1 MSTPETASGRIATL
15 RRPRRLRAPKLPR
28 PRLPRRDRDDL
39 RPEEMVAWSRLDKV
53 GLAAAWF
60 CGLLLCVI
68 AGSIVLYM
76 LVRGLQYLS
85 IGALFEH
92 PVSLSTTQ
100 ITGTSGGYLDPIEGT
115 LLLTALG
122 TIIALP
128 IGVGTAVWLSEYS
141 RPAWLARAVESGVEI
156 VAGTPT
162 IVLAIFGLLVFS
174 QGAFGFL
181 SFTAE
186 GGAVFG
192 RSFFAAGFMMS
203 LIALPLIVG
212 ATREALQ
219 SIPAHVREASYA
231 LGKDKISTIRRVL
244 LPASRKG
251 IATGTTLGMGRIAG
265 DTAIVILLLGGT
277 ATLEGQGDTPILGT
291 LRGTGSTL
299 TSYVYNNS
307 PAGEGNAPEKAYAAA
322 FVLLIIVILMNFFID
337 LVSRQRSDPW
347 AR

>member
-1 MSTPETASGRIATL
+1 MSTPATEGRQVATL
-15 RRPRRLRAPKLPR
+15 RRRRFQPPKLPR
-28 PRLPRRDRDDL
+28 PRLPRRDRNLLKDKEL
-39 RPEEMVAWSRLDKV
+39 VAWSTLDKL

-60 CGLLLCVI
+60 CGLLLI
-68 AGSIVLYM
+68 AISASIVLYM
-76 LVRGLQYLS
+76 LVRGLQYVNL
-85 IGALFEH
+85 GAITQH
-92 PVSLSTTQ
+92 PVVLSTTES
-100 ITGTSGGYLDPIEGT
+100 TGTAGGYLDPILGT
-115 LLLTALG
+115 LILTTLG
-122 TIIALP
+122 TVIALP
-128 IGVGTAVWLSEYS
+128 IGVATAVWLSEYG
-141 RPAWLARAVESGVEI
+141 RPSWLARMVESGVEI

-162 IVLAIFGLLVFS
+162 VVLAIFGLLIFS
-174 QGAFGFL
+174 KSIFGFL

-192 RSFFAAGFMMS
+192 RSFWIAGIMMS
-203 LIALPLIVG
+203 VIALPLIVG
-212 ATREALQ
+212 STREALQ

-277 ATLEGQGDTPILGT
+277 LTLESQGSTPILGT

-299 TSYVYNNS
+299 TSYVYANS
-307 PAGEGNAPEKAYAAA
+307 PAGEGNSPEKAYAAA
-322 FVLLIIVILMNFFID
+322 FILLMIVIGMNFVVD
-337 LVSRQRSDPW
+337 LFSRKRSDPW

>member
-1 MSTPETASGRIATL
+1 MSTHATEGRRIATL
-15 RRPRRLRAPKLPR
+15 RRRRRLGAPKLPR
-28 PRLPRRDRDDL
+28 PRLPRRNRDLLKDEEIVPWSIWDRI
-39 RPEEMVAWSRLDKV
+39 
-53 GLAAAWF
+53 GLGAAWF
-60 CGLLLCVI
+60 CGLMLCAI
-68 AGSIVLYM
+68 AGSIVIYM
-76 LVRGLQYLS
+76 LVRGLQYVKLD
-85 IGALFEH
+85 ALTQH
-92 PVSLSTTQ
+92 PVIASTTTV
-100 ITGTSGGYLDPIEGT
+100 TGTSGGYLDPIEGT

-122 TIIALP
+122 TLIALP
-128 IGVGTAVWLSEYS
+128 IGVATAVWLSEYG
-141 RPAWLARAVESGVEI
+141 RPSWLARLVESGVEI

-174 QGAFGFL
+174 QGVFGFL

-192 RSFFAAGFMMS
+192 RSFFIAGIMMS
-203 LIALPLIVG
+203 VIALPLIVG
-212 ATREALQ
+212 STREALQ

-277 ATLEGQGDTPILGT
+277 ATLEPQGDTPIVRT
-291 LRGTGSTL
+291 LTGTGSTL

-322 FVLLIIVILMNFFID
+322 FLLLVIVIGMNFVVD
-337 LVSRQRSDPW
+337 LLSRKRSDTW

>member
-1 MSTPETASGRIATL
+1 MSTPATGDRSVATL
-15 RRPRRLRAPKLPR
+15 RRRRRPQLPKLPR
-28 PRLPRRDRDDL
+28 PRLPRRDRDLLQDHEIV
-39 RPEEMVAWSRLDKV
+39 PWSIWDKIGV
-53 GLAAAWF
+53 GAAWF
-60 CGLLLCVI
+60 CGLLLCAI
-68 AGSIVLYM
+68 AASIVLYM
-76 LVRGLQYLS
+76 LIRGLQYVSLS
-85 IGALFEH
+85 ALFEH
-92 PVSLSTTQ
+92 PMILSTTQ
-100 ITGTSGGYLDPIEGT
+100 STGTAGGYLDPIEGT
-115 LLLTALG
+115 LILTALG
-122 TIIALP
+122 TLIALP
-128 IGVGTAVWLSEYS
+128 IGVGIAVWLSEYA
-141 RPAWLARAVESGVEI
+141 RPSWLARAVESGVEI

-162 IVLAIFGLLVFS
+162 IVLAIFGLLVFT

-192 RSFFAAGFMMS
+192 RSFFIAGIMMS

-277 ATLEGQGDTPILGT
+277 GTLEAQGSTPVLDTLK
-291 LRGTGSTL
+291 GTGSTL

-322 FVLLIIVILMNFFID
+322 FILLMIVILMNFFVD
-337 LVSRQRSDPW
+337 LFSRKRSDPW